1 MSGPI
6 IVVNSAAFFMLLL
19 MLTMYIRKSRHNT
32 RLIENLE
39 DERELNRGYIEDLDN
54 LLSMLTRFQEM
65 GMSYTKDND
74 LENFCRLIVE
84 YSTDLLNT
92 KMGSLMLK
100 NKEQKRL
107 EIIAARGLSDDVI
120 SSTSI
125 PVGEGVA
132 GRVVQEGKAIYCEDI
147 KNDVRFMRNSRI
159 KYSSCSFISVPLKVK
174 SKVIGVL
181 NVNSKRK
188 EKRFTQRDLKLLSIL
203 ADQAAV
209 AIENI
214 QLYND
219 MKNMYLGIIQTLA
232 QAIEAKDTYT
242 RGHTDRVAKIAVKIA
257 RRMNLPNKLIRN
269 IEYAAL
275 IHDIGKIGIKD
286 SVLTK
291 PSKLSESE
299 YESVK
304 KHTRIG
310 EQILAPVEFLT
321 NVAPL
326 VLYHHEHYNGEGY
339 MEGLK
344 GEEIPIG
351 ARILNVAD
359 SFEAMTS
366 ERPYSKGRSLES
378 AIQELKDKSGT
389 QFDPKVVEVFLQI
402 LEEERTED
410 LKLNDLSGSSS
421 TEKDQIS

>member
-1 MSGPI
+1 MTTL
-6 IVVNSAAFFMLLL
+6 AAASHITAATLFLSLFIL
-19 MLTMYIRKSRHNT
+19 YIRKYRHNSQ
-32 RLIENLE
+32 LIENLE
-39 DERELNRGYIEDLDN
+39 EERELSRSYIEDLDN
-54 LLSMLTRFQEM
+54 LLSMLTRFQEI

-74 LENFCRLIVE
+74 LQNFCRLIVE

-100 NKEQKRL
+100 NKSLNKL
-107 EIIAARGLSDDVI
+107 EIISARGLSEDVI
-120 SSTSI
+120 NSTKI
-125 PVGEGVA
+125 PVGEGIA
-132 GRVVQEGKAIYCEDI
+132 GRVAQEGKAIYCEDI
-147 KNDVRFMRNSRI
+147 ENDVRFMRNSRI
-159 KYSSCSFISVPLKVK
+159 KYASSSFISVPLKVK
-174 SKVIGVL
+174 NKVIGVL
-181 NVNSKRK
+181 NVNSKKK

-219 MKNMYLGIIQTLA
+219 MKNMYLGTIQTLA
-232 QAIEAKDTYT
+232 QAIEAKDPYT
-242 RGHTDRVAKIAVKIA
+242 RGHTDRVAKFAVKIA
-257 RRMNLPNKLIRN
+257 LRMDLPPKLVRN

-304 KHTRIG
+304 KHTKIG

-326 VLYHHEHYNGEGY
+326 VLYHHEHFNGEGY

-344 GEEIPIG
+344 GEEISLG

-378 AIQELKDKSGT
+378 AMQELKDKSGI
-389 QFDPKVVEVFLQI
+389 QFDPRVVEVFLEI
-402 LEEERTED
+402 LEEDRQEALTPD
-410 LKLNDLSGSSS
+410 AGDASSPAE
-421 TEKDQIS
+421 TDQI

>member
-1 MSGPI
+1 MTTL
-6 IVVNSAAFFMLLL
+6 AAASHITAATLFLSLFIL
-19 MLTMYIRKSRHNT
+19 YIRKYRHNSQ
-32 RLIENLE
+32 LIENLE
-39 DERELNRGYIEDLDN
+39 EERELSRSYIEDLDN
-54 LLSMLTRFQEM
+54 LLSMLTRFQEI

-74 LENFCRLIVE
+74 LQNFCRLIVE

-100 NKEQKRL
+100 NKSLNKL
-107 EIIAARGLSDDVI
+107 EIISARGLSEDVI
-120 SSTSI
+120 NSTKI
-125 PVGEGVA
+125 PVGEGIA
-132 GRVVQEGKAIYCEDI
+132 GRVAQEGKAIYCEDI
-147 KNDVRFMRNSRI
+147 ENDVRFMRNSRI
-159 KYSSCSFISVPLKVK
+159 KYASSSFISVPLKVK
-174 SKVIGVL
+174 NKVIGVL
-181 NVNSKRK
+181 NVNSKKK

-219 MKNMYLGIIQTLA
+219 MKNMYLGTIQTLA
-232 QAIEAKDTYT
+232 QAIEAKDPYT
-242 RGHTDRVAKIAVKIA
+242 RGHTDRVAKFAVKIA
-257 RRMNLPNKLIRN
+257 LRMDLPPKLVRN

-304 KHTRIG
+304 KHTKIG

-326 VLYHHEHYNGEGY
+326 VLYHHEHFNGEGY

-344 GEEIPIG
+344 GEEIPLG

-378 AIQELKDKSGT
+378 AMQELKDKSGI
-389 QFDPKVVEVFLQI
+389 QFDPRVVEVFLEI
-402 LEEERTED
+402 LEEDRQEALTPD
-410 LKLNDLSGSSS
+410 AGDASSPAE
-421 TEKDQIS
+421 TDQI